1 MGWWYMALS
10 GQRRCTNGQ
19 LNILLIKIRLGNWFP
34 FLKGLLA
41 FFIAGWAWS
50 TVGCFVIKG
59 CTFTTRHGSTTEI
72 KKKSKKKEL
81 LLIGTKR
88 CTWHRPAL
96 LCCKFEC
103 TVTIDVKSKTLHAH
117 WLTIYEWKVVSQW
130 VLPMIILE
138 LEMRPIISPGSFL
151 LSTQSKRAK
160 DLFLIGFLY
169 NQKSPEESPSVGQ

>member
-1 MGWWYMALS
+1 MVSFFKRASCIFHS
-10 GQRRCTNGQ
+10 GVGVVYCGMFCHQ
-19 LNILLIKIRLGNWFP
+19 
-34 FLKGLLA
+34 GLH
-41 FFIAGWAWS
+41 I
-50 TVGCFVIKG
+50 
-59 CTFTTRHGSTTEI
+59 TTRHGLTTEI

-130 VLPMIILE
+130 GLPMIILE
-138 LEMRPIISPGSFL
+138 LQMRPIISSGSFL

>member
-1 MGWWYMALS
+1 MFLWDNECWILLPSKTNHQMGWWCMALS
-10 GQRRCTNGQ
+10 GRCTNGQ
-19 LNILLIKIRLGNWFP
+19 LNILLIKIRLGKWFL

-50 TVGCFVIKG
+50 TVGCFIIKG

-72 KKKSKKKEL
+72 KKKSKKKEVL
-81 LLIGTKR
+81 SIGTKR

-96 LCCKFEC
+96 LCCNFEC

-117 WLTIYEWKVVSQW
+117 WLTIYEFCSPVRT
-130 VLPMIILE
+130 MIILE

-151 LSTQSKRAK
+151 LFTHRVREPRTFSS
-160 DLFLIGFLY
+160 
-169 NQKSPEESPSVGQ
+169 

>member
-1 MGWWYMALS
+1 MGWWCMALS
-10 GQRRCTNGQ
+10 GRCTNGQ
-19 LNILLIKIRLGNWFP
+19 LNILLIKIRLGKWFL

-50 TVGCFVIKG
+50 TVGCFIIKG

-72 KKKSKKKEL
+72 KKKSKKKEVL
-81 LLIGTKR
+81 SIGTKR

-96 LCCKFEC
+96 LCCNFEC

-117 WLTIYEWKVVSQW
+117 WLTIYEFC
-130 VLPMIILE
+130 
-138 LEMRPIISPGSFL
+138 SPVRTPHDNPGTRDEAHNITRKLFTFY
-151 LSTQSKRAK
+151 TQSKRAK

-169 NQKSPEESPSVGQ
+169 NQK